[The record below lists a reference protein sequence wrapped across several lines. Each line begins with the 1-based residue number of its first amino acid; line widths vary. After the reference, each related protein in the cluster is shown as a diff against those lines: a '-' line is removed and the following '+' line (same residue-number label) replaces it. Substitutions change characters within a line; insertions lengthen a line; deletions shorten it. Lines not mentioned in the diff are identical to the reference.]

1 MLENIKAVLFDLD
14 GTLVDSMWVW
24 RQIDLDYL
32 GKRHLQMPKSL
43 QKDIEGMS
51 MRETACFFQK
61 QFGITDDIDTMMAE
75 WNAMAMD
82 AYANHVTW
90 KPGAEAFLQDCAG
103 MASPQALRPAIPRN
117 CYRQSQMHWECRT
130 ILIIF

>member
-14 GTLVDSMWVW
+14 GTLVDSMWLW

-82 AYANHVTW
+82 AYAN
-90 KPGAEAFLQDCAG
+90 
-103 MASPQALRPAIPRN
+103 
-117 CYRQSQMHWECRT
+117 RT
-130 ILIIF
+130 EPVGE

>member
-51 MRETACFFQK
+51 MWRPPAFFK
-61 QFGITDDIDTMMAE
+61 NSLA
-75 WNAMAMD
+75 
-82 AYANHVTW
+82 
-90 KPGAEAFLQDCAG
+90 
-103 MASPQALRPAIPRN
+103 
-117 CYRQSQMHWECRT
+117 SQM
-130 ILIIF
+130 ILIP